1 MHLIGAHEPEVADF
15 DKAFRQHMLQI
26 APEKLRNLKTAS
38 FLLFR
43 FIILISKR
51 NRCIVMERQ
60 IPLIRHRRAEDVRRE
75 ILNHLPPVTRRF
87 AMHHPVYIPAPDIFR
102 HLQIEF
108 RMSFLQ
114 RLSEQILEPQSRRV
128 DLHQKLLV
136 SDLDP
141 VFVIFR

>member
-1 MHLIGAHEPEVADF
+1 
-15 DKAFRQHMLQI
+15 
-26 APEKLRNLKTAS
+26 
-38 FLLFR
+38 
-43 FIILISKR
+43 
-51 NRCIVMERQ
+51 MERQ

-114 RLSEQILEPQSRRV
+114 RLSEQILEPQSQRV
-128 DLHQKLLV
+128 DMHQKLLV
-136 SDLDP
+136 FDLDP
-141 VFVIFR
+141 VFVIFRKTVCAAAREVKTFGNQRTEPVDPCVCQ